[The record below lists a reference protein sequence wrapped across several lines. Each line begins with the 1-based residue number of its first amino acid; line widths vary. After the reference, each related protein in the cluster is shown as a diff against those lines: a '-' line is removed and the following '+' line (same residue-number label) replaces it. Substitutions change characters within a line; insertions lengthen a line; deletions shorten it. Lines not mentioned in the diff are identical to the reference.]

1 MRDTIKEGTGSA
13 AYRNASEDIRRR
25 IIEILDL
32 TRSSATEKP
41 ETLSSSLPSDNLP
54 EALSALVEE
63 KQQLIKLFTEENAWL
78 RDFALPEDFVLDRK
92 TAKQLIQRIDVYPDG
107 KTIVTL
113 RDQADKEQLLRYL

>member
-1 MRDTIKEGTGSA
+1 MDLARNSA
-13 AYRNASEDIRRR
+13 A
-25 IIEILDL
+25 
-32 TRSSATEKP
+32 EKP
-41 ETLSSSLPSDNLP
+41 DTFSSSLSSDGLP

-63 KQQLIKLFTEENAWL
+63 KHQLIKLFTEENAWL